1 MRKIVSQNGEIFFE
15 AESAVNAIYFSA
27 SKKVG
32 PFGLKSPRIV
42 ARIDEQGNIVCG
54 NPDDLENKKQRE
66 GFYDVYKSIEKKYD
80 KLFAII
86 GFICLFLCIPAMFA
100 SEFLV
105 CLGMALFLICVA
117 GSISAGCIGFFIEKR
132 RNNKEMINV
141 MKLHSAEHAVINAYY
156 DLHRVPVLEE
166 IRQYSNFSY
175 GCGSLQK
182 LTPSFWL
189 CVIALCSIFLN
200 HYVYIVGVISFVLF
214 WKPIFRKTKPYFLEI
229 LVTDEPTDRE
239 YAVAIAGLEYSL
251 KQIRDIDVE
260 IDIIEVDGDE
270 VGDGLCQNFSEE
282 KCKDC
287 PCYEFCRVLKVKET
301 KTNA

>member
-27 SKKVG
+27 LKKVG
-32 PFGLKSPRIV
+32 PFGLRSPKVV
-42 ARIDEQGNIVCG
+42 ARIDKEGNIVCG
-54 NPDDLENKKQRE
+54 NPDDLENENQRIR
-66 GFYDVYKSIEKKYD
+66 FYEFYKSIEKRYD

-86 GFICLFLCIPAMFA
+86 GFIGLFLCIPAIFV
-100 SEFLV
+100 SPFFVYL
-105 CLGMALFLICVA
+105 CLALFLICVA

-132 RNNKEMINV
+132 KNNKEMINV

-156 DLHRVPVLEE
+156 DLHRVPTLEE
-166 IRQYSNFSY
+166 IRQYSNFTY

-189 CVIALCSIFLN
+189 CIIALCSIFLN
-200 HYVYIVGVISFVLF
+200 HYVYIAFVIVFVLF
-214 WKPIFRKTKPYFLEI
+214 WKPLFRKMIPYFLEF

-239 YAVAIAGLEYSL
+239 YAVAIAGLEYCL
-251 KQIRDIDVE
+251 KEIQSIDIEVE
-260 IDIIEVDGDE
+260 IIDVDGDE

-282 KCKDC
+282 NCKDC
-287 PCYEFCRVLKVKET
+287 PCYDFCKVLKLRET
-301 KTNA
+301 KINA